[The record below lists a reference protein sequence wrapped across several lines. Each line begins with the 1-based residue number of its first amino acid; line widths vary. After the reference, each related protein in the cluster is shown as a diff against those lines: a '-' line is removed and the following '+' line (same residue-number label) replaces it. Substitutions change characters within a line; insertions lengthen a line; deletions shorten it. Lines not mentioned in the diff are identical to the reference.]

1 VFKATKFKMAIDH
14 PNQDVPLEPR
24 NRRTEKIERV
34 EHVERQPRNDEAARS
49 GASRRARPFKLK
61 PIYKYALAG
70 LFLLAIA
77 NAYLVPS
84 LMFLGGKLLWNRAG
98 AHQGVMDKQLSSL
111 GNVFESAR
119 DKGLEG
125 YESFI
130 DTLKDHQR
138 RLDEYYHPEHKSWT
152 QAASDQYHGAVN
164 KLSEWNCKAEEKI
177 HELRYGKKAI
187 PYSCEAKPLLSK
199 AYDKVAGAAEAV
211 KESIPGLRHKTLK
224 EGASDAA
231 DKLKDG
237 AKQAADKAADAVG
250 LDDLETAF
258 NKARD
263 QGQDQLRSL
272 ADSIKDQRA
281 KLERMYDETL
291 ERASSV
297 GDTSSDKA
305 KEWKQHF
312 KQQAGDSI
320 RSFREMSDEFEQ
332 RIQDFLGTDKS
343 RWGFFNRLKFW

>member
-1 VFKATKFKMAIDH
+1 MAVDY
-14 PNQDVPLEPR
+14 PNQEVPNDPR

-34 EHVERQPRNDEAARS
+34 EHVEHQPRNDEAAKS

-77 NAYLVPS
+77 NAFIVPS
-84 LMFLGGKLLWNRAG
+84 LMFAGKLLWNRVG
-98 AHQGVMDKQLSSL
+98 AHQGVMDKQIDNLH
-111 GNVFESAR
+111 GIFDKAR

-152 QAASDQYHGAVN
+152 QAASDQYNAAVN
-164 KLSEWNCKAEEKI
+164 KLAEWNCKAEEKV
-177 HELRYGKKAI
+177 HELRYGKHAI
-187 PYSCEAKPLLSK
+187 PYSCEAKPLLYK

-224 EGASDAA
+224 EAGSEAA
-231 DKLKDG
+231 EKLKAG
-237 AKQAADKAADAVG
+237 AKKAGDKAADAVG

-272 ADSIKDQRA
+272 ADEIKDQRA

-291 ERASSV
+291 ERAESV
-297 GDTSSDKA
+297 GDKSSDKA

-343 RWGFFNRLKFW
+343 RWGFFSRLKFW